1 MSGRFYVY
9 VYKDAAGTPRYVGK
23 GTGKRDRDHISI
35 AKALN
40 DGRRLERATH
50 FTRWLAKCLR
60 TGAALTV
67 ERWYEGLDE
76 EVALALEIDTI
87 AAIGRWHIDKGG
99 VLLNKLV
106 GGDGITS
113 ADALRFQA
121 APGVQRKKSEALK
134 AAFKDPVARARLKAG
149 TTEANRRPYRR
160 AQQSAQ
166 ATLLW
171 ADPVALQAKR
181 EQAARQWADPVWSA
195 ARRKELAERNAS
207 KELQARNGARIKALW
222 ADDEFRERQRER
234 MRANNPSKK
243 GSTS

>member
-35 AKALN
+35 AKAMN

-60 TGAALTV
+60 IGATFTI
-67 ERWYEGLDE
+67 EHWYEGLEE

-87 AAIGRWHIDKGG
+87 ATLGRARIDAGG

-113 ADALRFQA
+113 EDALRFQA
-121 APGVQRKKSEALK
+121 APGAKEKR
-134 AAFKDPVARARLKAG
+134 AAGRARVLADPAFRARLSAATKESNG
-149 TTEANRRPYRR
+149 RPYRR

-171 ADPVALQAKR
+171 SDPVALQAKR
-181 EQAARQWADPVWSA
+181 ERTAQQWADPEWRA
-195 ARRKELAERNAS
+195 ARKAELAKRNAS
-207 KELQARNGARIKALW
+207 QGMKSSSSARIKALW
-222 ADDEFRERQRER
+222 ADEAFRERQRER
-234 MRANNPSKK
+234 MRTNNPSKK
-243 GSTS
+243 GSAQ